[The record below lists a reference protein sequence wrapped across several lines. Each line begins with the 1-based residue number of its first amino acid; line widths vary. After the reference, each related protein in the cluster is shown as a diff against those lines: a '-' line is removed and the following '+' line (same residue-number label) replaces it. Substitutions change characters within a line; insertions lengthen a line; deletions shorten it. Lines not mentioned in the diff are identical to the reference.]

1 MCNCTIGDRTL
12 YEKGRKS
19 MKKLILLIMA
29 IIGVT
34 AGVIGFAL
42 TRFSKNMENWE
53 MAWDDEEAN
62 EQLS

>member
-1 MCNCTIGDRTL
+1 
-12 YEKGRKS
+12 

-42 TRFSKNMENWE
+42 TKFSKDMENWE
-53 MAWDDEEAN
+53 MAWDN
-62 EQLS
+62 EDKK